1 MKKGRDR
8 DLMEEIENAIHVEH
22 PLTLPTDHKSSSGE
36 TNSVKIK
43 DTKFPNVIMNTAGQ
57 TSQSP
62 SISGSVPSFPPPTY
76 GEAYKSYRPRL
87 QKQESLPLRGM
98 SLGAVNTSQSMPFNQ
113 PKLLNGKV
121 DYTSTESKLNSNSF
135 EFSSITNVYTF
146 SLATSTKI
154 M

>member
-76 GEAYKSYRPRL
+76 GETYKSYRPRL

-113 PKLLNGKV
+113 PKLSNGKV
-121 DYTSTESKLNSNSF
+121 EYTGTESMYDKTFLEIF
-135 EFSSITNVYTF
+135 RTNI
-146 SLATSTKI
+146 LIK
-154 M
+154 